1 MNSETASFLN
11 ILRERVDDLRKGGD
25 LDEAVHA
32 ANAAVE
38 KAQEELNTEPQSID
52 AFVDAVEVR
61 ADLFRQIGWFEK
73 ALDDY
78 RQSIMVLEEC
88 NDHEGQL
95 GRLYAGLGAVYD
107 ATNELDRA
115 EAGWS
120 RAADYFKNAD
130 PPAWLDVAGMW
141 NNLAFLRR
149 AVDDLE
155 QAETY
160 FLKALEVV
168 HRELG
173 PKHAE
178 TALLYNNLGA
188 CYQAGGHY
196 EQAREMHLMAL
207 EARRNQLGEYHPDT
221 AQSHNNLALTLEMTG
236 EHGKAVK
243 HFEEAMKGFE
253 AAGGEFGKD
262 LAAVTANFEACRRQ
276 QNDTPP
282 PPETEPRPPEL
293 SGCA

>member
-1 MNSETASFLN
+1 MNSATVSFLKM
-11 ILRERVDDLRKGGD
+11 LRHRVEDLVKDGD
-25 LDEAVHA
+25 WEEAVHA

-38 KAQEELNTEPQSID
+38 KSQQELSGDSQSVD
-52 AFVDAVEVR
+52 AFANAVEVR
-61 ADLFRQIGWFEK
+61 AELLRQLGRFDE

-78 RQSIMVLEEC
+78 TQAIMVLEERE
-88 NDHEGQL
+88 DHEVQL

-107 ATNELDRA
+107 ATGRFDEA
-115 EAGWS
+115 EESWR

-130 PPAWLDVAGMW
+130 PPAWLDVAAMW

-149 AVDDLE
+149 AVEDLE

-160 FLKALEVV
+160 FLKALEIV

-173 PKHAE
+173 PKHEE

-188 CYQAGGHY
+188 CYQAGGYY

-207 EARRNQLGEYHPDT
+207 EARRERLGELHPDT

-236 EHGKAVK
+236 DHKEAVG
-243 HFEEAMKGFE
+243 HFERALKGFE
-253 AAGGEFGKD
+253 AAGEEYKED
-262 LAAVTANFEACRRQ
+262 LAAVAANYAACLRQ
-276 QNDTPP
+276 QGDEKGAAEMEN
-282 PPETEPRPPEL
+282 RSSEL
-293 SGCA
+293 SECA